1 MAMNKRTKKATESL
15 AFLGVIAAIVVVLNM
30 LGIFTF
36 GRIDVT
42 GKRLFSLSQGSERVV
57 SNLDDTLEI
66 TAYFTKDL
74 PPPFNATERYVRDLL
89 DEYQSASKGKVKV
102 KFVNPDSDATR
113 EAAETDGAQR
123 VAHQKIE
130 NDAVQVVEGYR
141 AIVFK
146 YLGDRRAIAAVGG
159 TDGLEYDITQTIKQL
174 TGEKVKIGL
183 LTGHEGP
190 TLEKGLSSFAKF
202 LPTYNV
208 VQTDAKQPI
217 DQELRA
223 LLIVAPENALSDDE
237 LRNIDAYV
245 MKGGSLGVFGGSLK
259 ITQDQNQLT
268 ATQVNTGLNTLLEKW
283 GVKLQN
289 EVVADPKCGQAPFR
303 TPLGFQV
310 PVPFPPVP
318 VIAFT
323 EEQEKHPIAYRMNQ
337 VFMPFSATLKTND
350 ALKGDKD
357 VSLKVVA
364 NTSKQAWLI
373 EGDNVDLKPRNPR
386 DWVMSKKRGS
396 FPVAV
401 AIEGKLPSAFRPE
414 AVSSAEGAAPAGP
427 RGPAQAEKPVHVF
440 VVAASGFIRDEFLPR
455 SEDDATAQDLNS
467 PVAFG
472 LNAVDWLAQE
482 DELIAIRAKSVEEP
496 LIEVPATIKAAEEE
510 IQTAAKERDE
520 TTANAALAKRK
531 EAMEDWDAKKARI
544 KWMNVTAMPLLFIAF
559 GLVRWQVR
567 KKKRANIS
575 L

>member
-1 MAMNKRTKKATESL
+1 MAMNKRTRKATESL

-36 GRIDVT
+36 GRLDVT
-42 GKRLFSLSQGSERVV
+42 EKRLFSLSSGSERVV
-57 SNLDDTLEI
+57 SGLEDTLEI

-102 KFVNPDSDATR
+102 KFINPDTDETR
-113 EAAETDGAQR
+113 EAAETDGLQR

-141 AIVFK
+141 GIVFR
-146 YLGDRRAIAAVGG
+146 YLGDRRAIAAVSG

-190 TLEKGLSSFAKF
+190 TVQKGLSVFAKF

-208 VQTDAKQPI
+208 VDTDAKQPI
-217 DQELRA
+217 DQGLRA

-259 ITQDQNQLT
+259 IKQDQQELT
-268 ATQVNTGLNTLLEKW
+268 AMQVNTGLNTLLEKW
-283 GVKLQN
+283 GVKLLN
-289 EVVADPKCGQAPFR
+289 EVVADSKCGQAPFR
-303 TPLGFQV
+303 TPLGFQM

-318 VIAFT
+318 VLVFS

-337 VFMPFSATLKTND
+337 VFMPFSATLKQND

-357 VSLKVVA
+357 VSVKVIA
-364 NTSKQAWLI
+364 NTSKGSWLI

-386 DWVMSKKRGS
+386 DWVMSKKRGA
-396 FPVAV
+396 FPVAI

-414 AVSSAEGAAPAGP
+414 AVSSTEGGASAGP
-427 RGPAQAEKPVHVF
+427 RGPAKAEKPVHVF

-455 SEDDATAQDLNS
+455 AEEASAQDLNS

-472 LNAVDWLAQE
+472 LNALDWLAQE

-496 LIEVPATIKAAEEE
+496 LIEVPATISSAEEE
-510 IQTAAKERDE
+510 IKTASKEGDQ
-520 TTANAALAKRK
+520 TTANAALEKHK
-531 EAMEDWDAKKARI
+531 GAMGDWDAKKARI
-544 KWMNVTAMPLLFIAF
+544 KLLNVIVMPLLFIAF
-559 GLVRWQVR
+559 GLLRWQVR

>member
-1 MAMNKRTKKATESL
+1 MAMNHRTRKATESL
-15 AFLGVIAAIVVVLNM
+15 AFLGVLAAILVVLNL

-36 GRIDVT
+36 GRLDVT
-42 GKRLFSLSQGSERVV
+42 EKRLFSLSSGSERVV
-57 SNLDDTLEI
+57 KGLDETLEI

-89 DEYQSASKGKVKV
+89 DEYQSVSEGKVKV
-102 KFVNPDSDATR
+102 RYVNPDTDEAR
-113 EAAETDGAQR
+113 EAAETDGLQR

-141 AIVFK
+141 GIVFK
-146 YLGDRRAIAAVGG
+146 YMGDRRAIAAVGG

-174 TGEKVKIGL
+174 TGEKVKLGIV
-183 LTGHEGP
+183 TGHEGP
-190 TLEKGLSSFAKF
+190 TLEKGLSVFAKF

-208 VQTDAKQPI
+208 VATDPKQPI
-217 DQELRA
+217 DQSLRA
-223 LLIVAPENALSDDE
+223 LLLVSPETPLSDDE

-245 MKGGSLGVFGGSLK
+245 MKGGSLGVFGGSIK
-259 ITQDQNQLT
+259 MKQDQQELT
-268 ATQVNTGLNTLLEKW
+268 AIQVNTGVNTLLEKW
-283 GVKLQN
+283 GVKMLN

-303 TPLGFQV
+303 TPIGFQI

-318 VIAFT
+318 VISFT
-323 EEQEKHPIAYRMNQ
+323 DEQEKHPVAYRMNQ
-337 VFMPFSATLKTND
+337 VFMPFTATLKPND
-350 ALKGDKD
+350 ALKSDKD
-357 VSLKVVA
+357 VSIKVVA
-364 NTSKQAWLI
+364 NTSKGAWLI

-386 DWVMSKKRGS
+386 DWVMSQKRGS

-414 AVSSAEGAAPAGP
+414 AVSSAEGSAPGGP
-427 RGPAQAEKPVHVF
+427 RGPAKAEKTVHVF

-455 SEDDATAQDLNS
+455 AEEASAQDLNS
-467 PVAFG
+467 AVAFG

-496 LIEVPATIKAAEEE
+496 LIEVPATIKEAEAE
-510 IQTAAKERDE
+510 IQAASKERD
-520 TTANAALAKRK
+520 TGSANAALEKHK
-531 EAMEDWDAKKARI
+531 DAMEDWDAKKART
-544 KWMNVTAMPLLFIAF
+544 KWLNVALMPLLFIAF
-559 GLVRWQVR
+559 GLLRWQIR

>member
-42 GKRLFSLSQGSERVV
+42 KKRLFSLSQGSERLV
-57 SNLDDTLEI
+57 SGLDDTLEI

-102 KFVNPDSDATR
+102 KFVNPDSDETR
-113 EAAETDGAQR
+113 DAAETEGVQR

-130 NDAVQVVEGYR
+130 SDTVQVVEGYR
-141 AIVFK
+141 GLVFK
-146 YLGDRRAIAAVGG
+146 YLGDRRAIAAVSG

-183 LTGHEGP
+183 LTGHDGP
-190 TLEKGLSSFAKF
+190 TLEKGLSVFAKF

-208 VQTDAKQPI
+208 VTTDAKQPI
-217 DQELRA
+217 DQSLRA
-223 LLIVAPENALSDDE
+223 LLVMAPETALSDDE

-245 MKGGSLGVFGGSLK
+245 MKGGSLGVFGGSIKMKQEQQELSASQ
-259 ITQDQNQLT
+259 I
-268 ATQVNTGLNTLLEKW
+268 NTGLNTLLEKW
-283 GVKLQN
+283 GVKLLN

-303 TPLGFQV
+303 TPIGFTM

-318 VIAFT
+318 VLVFS
-323 EEQEKHPIAYRMNQ
+323 EEQGKHPIAYRMNQ
-337 VFMPFSATLKTND
+337 VFMPFSATLKQND

-357 VSLKVVA
+357 VKIEIIA
-364 NTSKQAWLI
+364 NTSKNSWLI

-386 DWVMSKKRGS
+386 DWVMSKKRGA
-396 FPVAV
+396 FPVAI

-414 AVSSAEGAAPAGP
+414 AVSSAEGGAGAGP
-427 RGPAQAEKPVHVF
+427 RGPARAEKPVHVF
-440 VVAASGFIRDEFLPR
+440 VVATSGFIRDEFLPR
-455 SEDDATAQDLNS
+455 AEEASAQDLNS
-467 PVAFG
+467 AVAFG

-496 LIEVPATIKAAEEE
+496 LIEVPATIRDAEEQ
-510 IQTAAKERDE
+510 IDTASKEGDKV
-520 TTANAALAKRK
+520 TANAALEKRK
-531 EAMEDWDAKKARI
+531 SAMEDWDAKKLRTKLLNI
-544 KWMNVTAMPLLFIAF
+544 TLVPLLFIAF
-559 GLVRWQVR
+559 GLLRWQAR

>member
-15 AFLGVIAAIVVVLNM
+15 AFLGVTAAIVVVLNM

-36 GRIDVT
+36 GRLDVT
-42 GKRLFSLSQGSERVV
+42 EKRLFSLSQGSERVV
-57 SNLDDTLEI
+57 ESLEDTLEI

-102 KFVNPDSDATR
+102 KFVNPDSDAAR
-113 EAAETDGAQR
+113 EAAETDGVQR

-141 AIVFK
+141 GIVFK
-146 YLGDRRAIAAVGG
+146 YLGDRRAIAAVGS

-174 TGEKVKIGL
+174 TGDKVKIGI

-190 TLEKGLSSFAKF
+190 TLEKGLTTFSKF
-202 LPTYNV
+202 LPTYEL

-217 DQELRA
+217 DQALRA
-223 LLIVAPENALSDDE
+223 LLIIAPENALSDDE

-259 ITQDQNQLT
+259 IKQDQQELS
-268 ATQVNTGLNTLLEKW
+268 ASQVNTGVNTLLEKW
-283 GVKLQN
+283 GVKLQS

-303 TPLGFQV
+303 TPVGFQI
-310 PVPFPPVP
+310 PVPYPPVP
-318 VIAFT
+318 ILAFN
-323 EEQEKHPIAYRMNQ
+323 EEQEKHPIAYRMTQ
-337 VFMPFSATLKTND
+337 VFMPFSATLKQTD
-350 ALKGDKD
+350 ALKNDKD
-357 VSLKVVA
+357 VTITTVA
-364 NTSKQAWLI
+364 NTSKGAWLI
-373 EGDNVDLKPRNPR
+373 EGDNIDLKPRNPR
-386 DWVMSKKRGS
+386 DWVMSKKRGT
-396 FPVAV
+396 FPIAM

-414 AVSSAEGAAPAGP
+414 AVSSADGAAPAGP
-427 RGPAQAEKPVHVF
+427 RGPAKAEKTVHVF

-455 SEDDATAQDLNS
+455 AEEASAQDLNS
-467 PVAFG
+467 AVAFG

-496 LIEVPATIKAAEEE
+496 LIEVPATLKEAEEE
-510 IQTAAKERDE
+510 IKTATKERDE
-520 TTANAALAKRK
+520 STANAALEKRK
-531 EAMEDWDAKKARI
+531 AALEDWDAKKAKI
-544 KWMNVTAMPLLFIAF
+544 KWLNVTAVPLLFIAF
-559 GLVRWQVR
+559 GLVRWQIR

>member
-15 AFLGVIAAIVVVLNM
+15 AFLGVIAAIVVVLNL

-36 GRIDVT
+36 GRVDVT
-42 GKRLFSLSQGSERVV
+42 KKRLFSLSQGSERLV
-57 SNLDDTLEI
+57 SGLDDTLEI

-102 KFVNPDSDATR
+102 RFVNPDTDETR
-113 EAAETDGAQR
+113 DAAETEGVQR

-141 AIVFK
+141 GLVFK
-146 YLGDRRAIAAVGG
+146 YLGDRRAIAAVSG
-159 TDGLEYDITQTIKQL
+159 TDGLEYDMTQTIKQL
-174 TGEKVKIGL
+174 TGEKVKLGL
-183 LTGHEGP
+183 LTGHDGP
-190 TLEKGLSSFAKF
+190 TLEKGLSVFAKF

-208 VQTDAKQPI
+208 VTTDAKQPI
-217 DQELRA
+217 DQSLRA
-223 LLIVAPENALSDDE
+223 LLIVAPETALSDDE

-245 MKGGSLGVFGGSLK
+245 MKGGSLGVFGGSIK
-259 ITQDQNQLT
+259 IKQDQNELSASQI
-268 ATQVNTGLNTLLEKW
+268 NTGLNTLLEKW
-283 GVKLQN
+283 GVKLLN

-303 TPLGFQV
+303 TPIGFQV

-318 VIAFT
+318 VLVFS
-323 EEQEKHPIAYRMNQ
+323 EEQGKHPIAYRMNQ
-337 VFMPFSATLKTND
+337 VFMPFSATLKQND

-357 VSLKVVA
+357 VKVEMVA
-364 NTSKQAWLI
+364 NTSKNSWLI
-373 EGDNVDLKPRNPR
+373 EGDNIDLKPRNPR
-386 DWVMSKKRGS
+386 DWVMSKKRGA
-396 FPVAV
+396 FPVAI

-414 AVSSAEGAAPAGP
+414 AVSSAEGGASAGP
-427 RGPAQAEKPVHVF
+427 RGPARAEKPVHVF

-455 SEDDATAQDLNS
+455 AEEASAQDLNS
-467 PVAFG
+467 AVAFG

-496 LIEVPATIKAAEEE
+496 LIDVPATIRDAEEE
-510 IQTAAKERDE
+510 IKTASKEGDKI
-520 TTANAALAKRK
+520 TADAALEKHK
-531 EAMEDWDAKKARI
+531 DAMEDWDAKKMRTKLANI
-544 KWMNVTAMPLLFIAF
+544 TVVPLLFIAF
-559 GLVRWQVR
+559 GLLRWQMR